1 MRLVC
6 KQESKREVNL
16 KCMLSSEKKV
26 FPLTHQCTC
35 IKNVFFFFFWQL
47 ATWFFTTF
55 TASDIKNKVI
65 SMRGVQYLYGTIFP
79 DQLDIPSFVINYD
92 IEVNNIKVRLKLVIC
107 ILMEKKKKP

>member
-6 KQESKREVNL
+6 KQKKKQEVNVE
-16 KCMLSSEKKV
+16 CMLSSEKKV
-26 FPLTHQCTC
+26 FHLTHKCTC
-35 IKNVFFFFFWQL
+35 IKMYFFFFLQL

-92 IEVNNIKVRLKLVIC
+92 IEVNNLKVRLKLVIC
-107 ILMEKKKKP
+107 ILMENII